1 MTQQMK
7 VLAAMSAVAMLGGY
21 GHGRKLEMLHVDEPP
36 PDEPP
41 PDDRYVAAD
50 WGAKP
55 ATSVTGADL
64 QRIAD
69 ADAKR
74 ARKAAKRL
82 ALLRAQGESS

>member
-1 MTQQMK
+1 MK

-21 GHGRKLEMLHVDEPP
+21 GHGRRLEMLHVDEPP
-36 PDEPP
+36 PE
-41 PDDRYVAAD
+41 DRYIAAD

-74 ARKAAKRL
+74 ARKAAKRF

>member
-1 MTQQMK
+1 MTQQIK
-7 VLAAMSAVAMLGGY
+7 VLAAMSAIGMLGGY
-21 GHGRKLEMLHVDEPP
+21 GHGRRLDTPYDDEPP
-36 PDEPP
+36 PE
-41 PDDRYVAAD
+41 DRYIAAD